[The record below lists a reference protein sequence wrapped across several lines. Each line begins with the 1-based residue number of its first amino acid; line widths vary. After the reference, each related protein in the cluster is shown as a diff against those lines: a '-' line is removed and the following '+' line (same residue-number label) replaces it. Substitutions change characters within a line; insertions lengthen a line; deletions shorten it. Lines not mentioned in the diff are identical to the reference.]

1 MLTNIYILTYV
12 KIIHKCAIALP
23 ELKGLAFYTFYTLT
37 LLQMG
42 VLRQYVVFMLPGN
55 LTFPQL
61 HDFFWSFFFFWSF
74 LKEHSFTTNFLTAF
88 WQILTL
94 FCQKPSMG
102 S

>member
-1 MLTNIYILTYV
+1 MLTNIYILTY
-12 KIIHKCAIALP
+12 IEIAHKCVIALP

-55 LTFPQL
+55 LTFLQL
-61 HDFFWSFFFFWSF
+61 HDFFCLGNIFASQQTS
-74 LKEHSFTTNFLTAF
+74 TTNFLIAF